1 MAATLSQIFSW
12 FETGDVP
19 TEDQFKQTFSAF
31 RHVDTKVPFNDVK
44 GLPDAFQNTVS
55 TEAYDTFRENLQER
69 IEKLAMIDATNLDPE
84 TKLLWKKALG
94 IEFIATV
101 DSSLEIKDGNVYA
114 KDQINSFLNVIHDKV
129 DGFGSVIEDIRET
142 LASDDMNL
150 DELQEIVTY
159 IKQNREQIELLQ
171 EVIIG
176 STTDDKI
183 DLVNNYPEWG
193 ALTLQNQFNDTVY
206 VKIQDI
212 EGAVDTGKVKHQEQ
226 IRANATITH
235 NLNTYDLIAVAYD
248 TVTMYMLPIKVRMA
262 NPNAVDIEFDSAPQN
277 FIQITI
283 KKL

>member
-1 MAATLSQIFSW
+1 MATPLTTILSW

-19 TEDQFKQTFSAF
+19 TQEQFQQTFSAF
-31 RHVDTKVPFNDVK
+31 RHKDVLIPFNDVK
-44 GLPDAFQNTVS
+44 GLSDAFQNTVS
-55 TEAYDTFRENLQER
+55 TEAYDVFRENLQER
-69 IEKLAMIDATNLDPE
+69 LEKLAMIDATNLDPE

-101 DSSLEIKDGNVYA
+101 DSSLEIQNGNVYA

-183 DLVNNYPEWG
+183 DLVNDYPEWG
-193 ALTLQNQFNDTVY
+193 ALTLQNQFNDAVY

-212 EGAVDTGKVKHQEQ
+212 EAAVDTGKVKHQEQ

-235 NLNTYDLIAVAYD
+235 NLNTYDLIVVAYD
-248 TVTMYMLPIKVRMA
+248 TVTMYTLPIKVRLA
-262 NPNAVDIEFDSAPQN
+262 NMNAVDIEFDSAPQN

>member
-31 RHVDTKVPFNDVK
+31 RHVDTRVPFNDVK
-44 GLPDAFQNTVS
+44 GLPEAFQNTVS
-55 TEAYDTFRENLQER
+55 TEAYDVFRENLQER

-94 IEFIATV
+94 IEFIATI
-101 DSSLEIKDGNVYA
+101 DSSLEINDGNVYE
-114 KDQINSFLNVIHDKV
+114 KDQINSLLNVIHDKV

-171 EVIIG
+171 QVIIG

-183 DLVNNYPEWG
+183 DLVNDYPEWG
-193 ALTLQNQFNDTVY
+193 ALTLQNQFNDVVY
-206 VKIQDI
+206 FKIQDI
-212 EGAVDTGKVKHQEQ
+212 EAAVDTGKVKHQEQ
-226 IRANATITH
+226 IRVNSTITH
-235 NLNTYDLIAVAYD
+235 NLNTYDFVIDAYD
-248 TVTMYMLPIKVRMA
+248 TMTMYTLPIKVRRA
-262 NPNAVDIEFDSAPQN
+262 NLNAVDIEFDSPPQN
-277 FIQITI
+277 LIQITI